1 MRRLIFN
8 ITGLFLCSFF
18 AFPNSGEVEE
28 VKIVCGICDTVKIT
42 AEGKGNL
49 VKIDSL
55 CFEGAFHA
63 TLEGRMVKGEIEQK
77 GENNKVEIKAEGTE
91 RHKQAV
97 EIRQTGT
104 NNKVKIN
111 SK

>member
-1 MRRLIFN
+1 MKRFVFN
-8 ITGLFLCSFF
+8 ITGLFLYSFF
-18 AFPNSGEVEE
+18 AFPNSGKVKE

-55 CFEGAFHA
+55 CFEGAFNA

-77 GENNKVEIKAEGTE
+77 GENNKIEIKAEGTE
-91 RHKQAV
+91 RHKQVV
-97 EIRQTGT
+97 EIKQTGN
-104 NNKVKIN
+104 NNKAKIN